1 MKRTSLPCGCARACF
16 LPALVALPLGCHVF
30 ISVDSSDQN
39 NARLAIRT
47 LVPTAMCPACGID
60 YRQRLRCLAHLS
72 DKRRGKCATWVLE
85 HCAPLPPEQVEQLDR
100 EDKALRL
107 AAQRDGHSH
116 HLARLPA
123 LRPDG
128 RPIGR
133 TASAA

>member
-1 MKRTSLPCGCARACF
+1 MHAR
-16 LPALVALPLGCHVF
+16 VKH
-30 ISVDSSDQN
+30 